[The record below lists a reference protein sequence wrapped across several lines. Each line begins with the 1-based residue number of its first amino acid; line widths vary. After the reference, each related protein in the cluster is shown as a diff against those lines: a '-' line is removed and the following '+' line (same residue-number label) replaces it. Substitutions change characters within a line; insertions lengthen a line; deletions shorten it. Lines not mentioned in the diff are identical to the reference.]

1 MYTIWNLDLSHQRR
15 PHSCCF
21 WPLSYMFWYFL
32 PQLLGGH
39 QEFFDSKE
47 GGVDV
52 GQRGACLAGLAL
64 HRPCLA
70 IATIL
75 INLPTLLTL
84 QGWIW
89 MCSKSFISIPDSL
102 NKLKRHFLCE
112 INICWQTILA
122 LFDIY
127 HEHFLRQRSGL
138 LVFLAGAPLS

>member
-1 MYTIWNLDLSHQRR
+1 MYTIWNLDLSYQRR

-21 WPLSYMFWYFL
+21 WTISYMFWYFL

-47 GGVDV
+47 GDVDV
-52 GQRGACLAGLAL
+52 GQRGACLTRLAL
-64 HRPCLA
+64 HRPRLA

-89 MCSKSFISIPDSL
+89 ICSKFFISIPASL
-102 NKLKRHFLCE
+102 NKWV
-112 INICWQTILA
+112 ICRVIFVILGMNNPGNFQRI
-122 LFDIY
+122 LFS
-127 HEHFLRQRSGL
+127 RQSSGL
-138 LVFLAGAPLS
+138 LAFLAGAPPS

>member
-15 PHSCCF
+15 PYSCCF
-21 WPLSYMFWYFL
+21 WTLSYMFWYFL

-39 QEFFDSKE
+39 QEFFDNKE

-52 GQRGACLAGLAL
+52 GQRGARLAGLAL
-64 HRPCLA
+64 HRPRLA

-75 INLPTLLTL
+75 INLATLLTL

-89 MCSKSFISIPDSL
+89 ICSKSFISIPDSL

-112 INICWQTILA
+112 IDICWQTILA
-122 LFDIY
+122 LSDIY

-138 LVFLAGAPLS
+138 LAFLAGAPLS